1 MTKSSVPLD
10 PVFSY
15 MSPTRPVRV
24 SVSPR
29 RIGRTLSTGSAV
41 VDAEHVAAFARALRD
56 PNPAYQ
62 GGSATTAPLT
72 YPIAF
77 MAEAMAGGAN
87 TFLELGL
94 NFMTLVH
101 GEQEFEYRRPIR
113 LGETLTLTGRV
124 GDVYEKTGS
133 SGTLDFVILETE
145 AKDAEGKPV
154 FFSRNTLI
162 SKRI

>member
-1 MTKSSVPLD
+1 MPPSKD
-10 PVFSY
+10 
-15 MSPTRPVRV
+15 M
-24 SVSPR
+24 
-29 RIGRTLSTGSAV
+29 IGRTLSTGSAT
-41 VDAEHVAAFARALRD
+41 VDAGHVAAFARALRD

-62 GGSATTAPLT
+62 GPDATTAPLT

-77 MAEAMAGGAN
+77 MAQAMAGGSS

-101 GEQEFEYRRPIR
+101 GEQEFEYVRSIR

-124 GDVYEKTGS
+124 GDIYEKTGS

-145 AKDAEGKPV
+145 AKDADLKRV
-154 FFSRNTLI
+154 FFSRNTII